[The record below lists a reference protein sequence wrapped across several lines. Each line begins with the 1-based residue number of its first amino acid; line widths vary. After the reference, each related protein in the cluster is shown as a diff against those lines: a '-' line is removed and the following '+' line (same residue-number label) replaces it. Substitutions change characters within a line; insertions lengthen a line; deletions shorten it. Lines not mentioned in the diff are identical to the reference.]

1 MKRTILILL
10 LYHCLVGQVRA
21 ATLSG
26 TVTDNKNGESLP
38 YANVVLKWDGEPMG
52 ALSNVDGYYAVKN
65 IDPGEYVLVVSYV
78 GYKSLIDTLDFRGKE
93 EVVKD
98 VALGLEP
105 FLTQEIVVE
114 ADRFEDERVVQTG
127 FIAVETRQLQQL
139 PAIGETDIL
148 RGLQLL
154 PGIQAASDISSG
166 LYIRGGGPD
175 QTLILLDQIPLYNPS
190 HAFGFFSTFNPDAIK
205 DMSLHKGAYP
215 AQYGGRLGSVL
226 DVRNRDG
233 NRKGFEATGG
243 VSLIS
248 ARLTLEGPVN
258 KGSWMI
264 SGRRTYLEPILSAI
278 RNDSTEVPHYFFYDT
293 NAKFNVDFSDRNKM
307 TFSGYFGRDD
317 MRFDLDEGS
326 FINIRWGNT
335 AFTGKWTHVFTP
347 ALFGNFMVA
356 SSKYTSSTSLSFF
369 ETPIEFSNSIQDVS
383 IKGDLDFFA
392 SSHHSLNSGF
402 LATWYD
408 FTLKQS
414 FNRDEQ
420 LNLTEKP
427 FLLSAYFQDLWQI
440 RPSTSFR
447 LGART
452 DYFSEGKRLHF
463 EPRIALSHQLNPE
476 VRAKL
481 GGGYYHQYLQLVT
494 TEAFSGG
501 DFWVPLDHTVD
512 SGRSWQGAMG
522 LEWEPSRRY
531 QVSVEGYYRDME
543 NLVVLDNRVAGDTDD
558 TTSEDIFV
566 SGGKGFAT
574 GIELF
579 LQRRTGAL
587 TGWVGYTLA
596 WTRRTFKEL
605 NQGKQFPPKYDRRND
620 LSFVTNY
627 QVGRWSFGANL
638 VYGTGQA
645 FTPASGRYFLRSP
658 ATGIFEQRVLPADR
672 NSARLLPYHRMDLSI
687 KRKIGIF
694 GSDAEVYLQAF
705 NVYNRRNEWF
715 ITYDPDDNGAGP
727 DVIRMLPIVPTF
739 GINFNF

>member
-1 MKRTILILL
+1 MKRLVLFLL
-10 LYHCLVGQVRA
+10 LYLSILGQTGA

-26 TVTDNKNGESLP
+26 TVTDRKNGESLP
-38 YANVVLKWDGEPMG
+38 YANVVLKWSGEPLG
-52 ALSNVDGYYAVKN
+52 ALSNVDGYFAVKS
-65 IDPGEYVLVVSYV
+65 IVPGKYVLIVTYV
-78 GYKSLIDTLDFRGKE
+78 GYESFVDTLVFSGQE

-98 VALGLEP
+98 VALFLEP
-105 FLTQEIVVE
+105 ILTEEILVE
-114 ADRFEDERVVQTG
+114 ADRFEEERVVQTG

-139 PAIGETDIL
+139 PAIGETDVL

-248 ARLTLEGPVN
+248 ARLTLEGPVS

-264 SGRRTYLEPILSAI
+264 SGRRTYLEPILSTI
-278 RNDSTEVPHYFFYDT
+278 RNDSTEVPRYFFYDT
-293 NAKFNVDFSDRNKM
+293 NAKFNKDFNDRNKV
-307 TFSGYFGRDD
+307 TVSGYFGRDD
-317 MRFDLDEGS
+317 MNFDLDEGS
-326 FINIRWGNT
+326 FIKIRWGNT
-335 AFTGKWTHVFTP
+335 AVTGKWTHVFTP

-356 SSKYTSSTSLSFF
+356 GSKYTSSTSLSFF
-369 ETPIEFSNSIQDVS
+369 ETPIEFSNSIQDLS

-402 LATWYD
+402 LATGYD
-408 FTLKQS
+408 FTFRAS
-414 FNRDEQ
+414 FNQDDQ
-420 LNLTEKP
+420 LNLSEKP
-427 FLLSAYFQDLWQI
+427 FLLSAYIQDLWQI
-440 RPSTSFR
+440 RPRTSLR
-447 LGART
+447 LGVRS
-452 DYFSEGKRLHF
+452 DYFSEGERLHI
-463 EPRIALSHQLNPE
+463 EPRVALSHQLNPE
-476 VRAKL
+476 VRLKL

-501 DFWVPLDHTVD
+501 DFWVPLDQTVD
-512 SGRSWQGAMG
+512 SGKSWQGALG
-522 LEWEPSRRY
+522 FEWEPSRRY
-531 QVSVEGYYRDME
+531 QVTVEGYYRDLE

-558 TTSEDIFV
+558 TTSEDVFI
-566 SGGKGFAT
+566 SGGKGYAT
-574 GIELF
+574 GVELF
-579 LQRRTGAL
+579 IQRRTGAL
-587 TGWVGYTLA
+587 TGWIGYTLA
-596 WTRRTFKEL
+596 WTRRTFQEL

-620 LSFVTNY
+620 LSFVTSY
-627 QVGRWSFGANL
+627 AVGRWSFGANL

-645 FTPASGRYFLRSP
+645 FTPASGRYYLRSP

-672 NSARLLPYHRMDLSI
+672 NSARLLPYHRMDLSL
-687 KRKIGIF
+687 KRKIGWF
-694 GSDAEVYLQAF
+694 GSDSEIFLQVF
-705 NVYNRRNEWF
+705 NLYNRRNEWF
-715 ITYDPDDNGAGP
+715 ITYDPNHDGAGA
-727 DVIRMLPIVPTF
+727 DVIKMLPIVPTL
-739 GINFNF
+739 GINFRF